1 MGNTALHSV
10 FTKVRDFL
18 FSSINREFL
27 IFLFFFALSGA
38 FWLLMAMN
46 ETYEREI
53 VIPVR
58 LVDIPDNVVLSSD
71 TTTYVRLNVRD
82 KGYSLLTYQ
91 YGDKLHTIKINF
103 SNYVKKEGVG
113 LVSTAELQKLLYQ
126 QLFSSSKIVSIKP
139 YKIEYYFNYGQ
150 KQKVPVRLN
159 GTVEPGQSYYF
170 SKLELTP
177 DSVEIYANKSVL
189 DSIKYLLTTRVN
201 IKNVTD
207 TLRQRLYLKRI
218 RGVKLV
224 PDTVLLTVYPDVLTE
239 EKVEVPVTAVNMPE
253 GKVLRTFPGRITV
266 VFTCGASMFRS
277 IHADQFKVIADYN
290 EIVANP
296 SDKCNIYLRIMPHG
310 VRNARLTVSQVDY
323 LIEEQ

>member
-1 MGNTALHSV
+1 MNGTALHTV
-10 FTKVRDFL
+10 FRKVRNFL

-38 FWLLMAMN
+38 FWLLTAMN

-71 TTTYVRLNVRD
+71 TTTYVRINVRD

-91 YGDKLHTIKINF
+91 YGDKIRTVKIGF
-103 SNYVKKEGVG
+103 SNYIKKEGVG
-113 LVSTAELQKLLYQ
+113 LVSAAELQKLIYQ

-159 GTVEPGQSYYF
+159 GVVEPGQSYYF
-170 SKLELTP
+170 SKMELTP

-189 DSIKYLLTTRVN
+189 DSIRYVLTTRLNV
-201 IKNVTD
+201 KNVTD
-207 TLRQRLYLKRI
+207 TLRRTLYLKRI
-218 RGVKLV
+218 RGVKIV
-224 PDTVLLTVYPDVLTE
+224 PDTVHLTVYPDVLTE
-239 EKVEVPVTAVNMPE
+239 EKVDVPVTAVNMPA

-290 EIVANP
+290 EIVTNP